1 MTDYQFHPEAETE
14 HLDTVAYYES
24 QQRGLGSLYLSE
36 FEDVMEQ
43 VCRFPMRYP
52 VERKPDVRRVRL
64 KRFPFT
70 VLFRESD
77 GDIQV
82 LAVAHHH
89 RRPAYWLRRI

>member
-43 VCRFPMRYP
+43 VCSIL
-52 VERKPDVRRVRL
+52 PDW
-64 KRFPFT
+64 
-70 VLFRESD
+70 
-77 GDIQV
+77 
-82 LAVAHHH
+82 H
-89 RRPAYWLRRI
+89 RIFINQ